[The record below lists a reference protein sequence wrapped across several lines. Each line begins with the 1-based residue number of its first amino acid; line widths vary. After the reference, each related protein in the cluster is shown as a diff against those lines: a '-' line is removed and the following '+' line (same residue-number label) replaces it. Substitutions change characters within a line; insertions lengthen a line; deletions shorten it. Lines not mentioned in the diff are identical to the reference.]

1 MAKLAGFICKIIILF
16 AVMRNCFAVE
26 EKLNGKSCPVWSSY
40 NAKNDKC
47 ECYTDIGKH
56 FICNDQGY
64 IVQLNSCSCSTYNWS
79 TSVTTIGYCLY
90 GCISFDRN
98 SFEAPTNISDIASM
112 CGSYKRNGTLC
123 GTCHKETY
131 PAVHSF
137 SMICIYCKHVILS
150 WITFLVWSLIP
161 VTIFY
166 MIIMLLS
173 ANLMSSKLSG
183 YILFS
188 QSITSPFI
196 IRVVL
201 LQHRGIPSFHTVC
214 KIFGA
219 IYGIWNLDFLKTFS
233 NGICL
238 RTNSLVTLFLD
249 IVIVIYPLCLI
260 IFTHKFIYM
269 YGENKIVTVV
279 LKPIVKYITRFKRSI
294 KTQTSLID
302 SVATFIYLV
311 NIKILNSCFDLLMPV
326 KIYMLTDNEI
336 KNNSTRLFYDADI
349 VYFGAAHKPYGITA
363 LIVLIFFVF
372 LPTLLLLVYPFK
384 LVQKLFNLLLSPR
397 CQLTVR
403 TFVESFNRCYK
414 DGTKENE
421 KDCRYFAAFPFII
434 RISIFLL
441 YLMSPNGG
449 VFLFCAIV
457 LTTYSLVLAISEP
470 FKDKYKHLLDSYIL
484 FNFLL
489 SSCCVSYSVYAY
501 GSQYHYIR
509 YIFDIIVVISLTI
522 PGVYI
527 VIYFLYIFTNMLHKH
542 FTKWT
547 QS

>member
-1 MAKLAGFICKIIILF
+1 MAKLAVFIILLF
-16 AVMRNCFAVE
+16 AVMRNYFAVE

-40 NAKNDKC
+40 NAKKDRC
-47 ECYTDIGKH
+47 ECCRDIGKH
-56 FICNDQGY
+56 LTCNDQGY
-64 IVQLNSCSCSTYNWS
+64 IVRLKSCSCSTYNWS
-79 TSVTTIGYCLY
+79 SSVTTIGYCLY
-90 GCISFDRN
+90 GCKSFDGD
-98 SFEAPTNISDIASM
+98 SYEVTINISDIAATM
-112 CGSYKRNGTLC
+112 CSAYKRNGTLC
-123 GTCHKETY
+123 GTCRKETY
-131 PAVHSF
+131 PAIYSF
-137 SMICIYCKHVILS
+137 SMDCIYCKHVIFS
-150 WITFLVWSLIP
+150 WIAFLVWSLIP
-161 VTIFY
+161 VTVFY

-196 IRVVL
+196 VRIVL
-201 LQHRGIPSFHTVC
+201 LQHTGISRFRIVC

-326 KIYMLTDNEI
+326 KIYMLTDREI
-336 KNNSTRLFYDADI
+336 KSTSTRLFYDADI

-384 LVQKLFNLLLSPR
+384 LVQNLFNLLLSPR
-397 CQLTVR
+397 CQLIVR

-434 RISIFLL
+434 RISILLL

-449 VFLFCAIV
+449 VLLFCAIV

-501 GSQYHYIR
+501 YSKYHNIR
-509 YIFDIIVVISLTI
+509 YIFAIIVVINLTI
-522 PGVYI
+522 PGVCI
-527 VIYFLYIFTNMLHKH
+527 VIYFLYIVTNTLHKH
-542 FTKWT
+542 LTK
-547 QS
+547 